1 MATAAAMARIRE
13 RSRTASASSAA
24 TRSLTSGEITLAK
37 KVFVNSIDYSK
48 VKIHHEKAAFFQPSR
63 SGMTP
68 NGEIYIDGTT
78 VRDYSVATIDH
89 KSFFIHEMTHVWQ
102 KQNGVLNP
110 ILSALGNSIR
120 HFFNY
125 NNAYFYLLDSSED
138 LLDYRM
144 EQQAQIIE
152 DYVRIDLFG
161 TNPIVRGGTAYIE
174 NTGLTPTD
182 RKALYKDVLKNF
194 LINPACSK

>member
-13 RSRTASASSAA
+13 RARTASASTAA

-48 VKIHHEKAAFFQPSR
+48 VKIHHEKAVFFQPSR

-68 NGEIYIDGTT
+68 NGEIYIDGTA

-125 NNAYFYLLDSSED
+125 NSAYFYMLDSTRD

-161 TNPIVRGGTAYIE
+161 TNPIVRSGTTYLE
-174 NTGLTPTD
+174 NTGLNPAI
-182 RKALYKDVLKNF
+182 RKTLYKDVLKKF
-194 LINPACSK
+194 LINPAYSK

>member
-13 RSRTASASSAA
+13 RARTASASTAA

-48 VKIHHEKAAFFQPSR
+48 VKIHHEKAVFFQPSR

-102 KQNGVLNP
+102 KQNGILNP

-125 NNAYFYLLDSSED
+125 NSAYFYMLDSSND

-144 EQQAQIIE
+144 EQQAQIVE

-161 TNPIVRGGTAYIE
+161 ANPIVRSGTTYLE
-174 NTGLTPTD
+174 NTGLNPAV
-182 RKALYKDVLKNF
+182 RKTLYKDVLKKF
-194 LINPACSK
+194 LINPAYSK